1 MWRSR
6 ISVTDCRITDD
17 KHSSDN
23 QCDGL
28 PTDCVTGV
36 FGSSGRGARRSL
48 VLGARK
54 NIPSVACGSPRTA
67 PV

>member
-17 KHSSDN
+17 EHSSDN

-36 FGSSGRGARRSL
+36 FGSSGRGDHPSGGECLSL
-48 VLGARK
+48 GGDHV
-54 NIPSVACGSPRTA
+54 
-67 PV
+67 

>member
-1 MWRSR
+1 MSQGGMVVRLGGRGMWSST
-6 ISVTDCRITDD
+6 ITVTDCRVADD
-17 KHSSDN
+17 EHSSDN

-48 VLGARK
+48 VLGAR
-54 NIPSVACGSPRTA
+54 
-67 PV
+67 